1 MLIITALIPKLLLLL
16 LLLLFTIYK
25 NERKEHKFWRQKKTK
40 QLYKNKKIFRI
51 DYIDVN
57 KVLVSEKETYGT
69 KNSFK

>member
-1 MLIITALIPKLLLLL
+1 MSGKSISFDDK
-16 LLLLFTIYK
+16 
-25 NERKEHKFWRQKKTK
+25 KKTK